1 MLFVIW
7 ITVRRCQNRGRHL
20 SAVSVPARFVSWQRD
35 ILPKDRASSFIGF
48 FLFLP
53 SFAFHFFFFFVPFFP
68 FLLAFFL
75 SMLSVFFS
83 LPSVLLF
90 EGEFSELYSLRLF
103 WLFLILIFLNIL
115 ANCMV
120 SKISTALAAIMSV
133 IDRFREFLG
142 RFFLSF
148 QPNIG
153 PLLNTS
159 RKRFS
164 VGRGDSNLFV
174 FRFDIR
180 SMGIVDRVGRH
191 VEESG
196 ERYSSFFLFQ
206 EP

>member
-1 MLFVIW
+1 M
-7 ITVRRCQNRGRHL
+7 
-20 SAVSVPARFVSWQRD
+20 SVPARFVSWQRD

-53 SFAFHFFFFFVPFFP
+53 SFVFHFFFFLLLSFLSFWLFFP
-68 FLLAFFL
+68 LYALCFFFSPFRSFVRGRIFRTLLAAT
-75 SMLSVFFS
+75 
-83 LPSVLLF
+83 VL
-90 EGEFSELYSLRLF
+90 R
-103 WLFLILIFLNIL
+103 LFLILIFLNIL

-174 FRFDIR
+174 FRLDIR